1 MRIKWFFVIAVIAG
15 LIGTGV
21 AFSQHPPAPAAAQSE
36 KTAAISKH
44 EWNKMKRQWA
54 KQTDKW
60 ATCNK
65 QADDQHLSGRESRS
79 FIATCMTS

>member
-1 MRIKWFFVIAVIAG
+1 MHIKWLVAMAVIAG

-21 AFSQHPPAPAAAQSE
+21 AFSQHPSEPAAAQPE
-36 KTAAISKH
+36 KINAISKR

-60 ATCNK
+60 AGCNK
-65 QADDQHLSGRESRS
+65 QADDQKLSGRESWS
-79 FIATCMTS
+79 FIASCMTS